1 MATFKRYPDSFGVN
15 ELYPGVTIKDRETDL
30 YIQYNIEDKLETV
43 AYRVYSD
50 PKLWWIIML
59 ANPEYTM
66 EYEIEPGETLRVPL
80 PLNSVITEIRSQIN
94 G

>member
-1 MATFKRYPDSFGVN
+1 MAGYKRYAAIKDVQSI
-15 ELYPGVTIKDRETDL
+15 YPGVTIKERSTDL

-43 AYRVYSD
+43 AHRVYDD

-66 EYEIEPGETLRVPL
+66 EYEIEPGETLRIPL
-80 PLNSVITEIRSQIN
+80 PLNSAITDINSQVS
-94 G
+94 